1 LGRTC
6 ANRPWLVLLLLV
18 LQLELELDVLLVH

>member
-6 ANRPWLVLLLLV
+6 ANRPWVVLLVV
-18 LQLELELDVLLVH
+18 LQVELELLVVLLVH